1 MGKKAV
7 QGLLV
12 VFSVL
17 AMSCGLVESPAPAT
31 PDESAFQTRV
41 AQDVAATLAAQP
53 TATQI
58 LSTPTQ
64 PPPVP
69 TATPIPP
76 QPTSTPIPISSAT
89 PVTGAIPASY
99 VVEEDVPLGQYTIRL
114 WRNTADDAW
123 GFDKIATISA
133 GGQTLAQVEL
143 VSQLGD
149 LTGVDIT
156 GEGHPDVIV
165 ETYTGGAHCCLSTI
179 VYDLGPTLTKVLE
192 TPESNCG
199 GWFEDLDG
207 DSVFE
212 FVTCDDLFAY
222 AYCPYAFSPAV
233 QVILQY
239 EPGQGYVP
247 ASPRFAHLYAEAMAS
262 HTQMAE
268 DAVAGDLAEWDETT
282 KCAVLPL
289 LLDYLYT
296 GQADQAW
303 IAFNRFYAHSDAL
316 LFWSEVVQAVSS
328 SSLYVRA
335 GPLPAVS
342 LPNYYMLQLLTN
354 CGPDWK
360 YVGLLGAGQAA
371 CDPAVPHRDIYW
383 LEDRLH
389 SIGLLDV
396 GERLEL
402 TPEGCTTNC
411 RLDVVRLEDGTR
423 AGSIRLDTQ
432 VGFPGAVY
440 RVNGVE
446 SARWRMRGDLTW
458 ERISP

>member
-1 MGKKAV
+1 
-7 QGLLV
+7 
-12 VFSVL
+12 
-17 AMSCGLVESPAPAT
+17 
-31 PDESAFQTRV
+31 
-41 AQDVAATLAAQP
+41 
-53 TATQI
+53 
-58 LSTPTQ
+58 
-64 PPPVP
+64 
-69 TATPIPP
+69 
-76 QPTSTPIPISSAT
+76 
-89 PVTGAIPASY
+89 
-99 VVEEDVPLGQYTIRL
+99 
-114 WRNTADDAW
+114 
-123 GFDKIATISA
+123 
-133 GGQTLAQVEL
+133 
-143 VSQLGD
+143 
-149 LTGVDIT
+149 
-156 GEGHPDVIV
+156 
-165 ETYTGGAHCCLSTI
+165 
-179 VYDLGPTLTKVLE
+179 
-192 TPESNCG
+192 
-199 GWFEDLDG
+199 
-207 DSVFE
+207 
-212 FVTCDDLFAY
+212 
-222 AYCPYAFSPAV
+222 
-233 QVILQY
+233 
-239 EPGQGYVP
+239 
-247 ASPRFAHLYAEAMAS
+247 
-262 HTQMAE
+262 MAE

-282 KCAVLPL
+282 KCAALPL

-411 RLDVVRLEDGTR
+411 RLDVVRLEDGSR
-423 AGSIRLDTQ
+423 AGSVRLDTQ

-446 SARWRMRGDLTW
+446 SARWRMHGDLTW